1 MATQDAFPFLDLP
14 PEIRNEVYYLTLCER
29 HDPTDPY
36 GYTTCTALA
45 PPAITRT
52 NRQLRQETISFYYS
66 HNRFVIHFPLFLYP
80 SGSGSGSGGGDNDND
95 NGVQHHN
102 RPASLTSSSFEHW
115 CAAMS
120 PNFRFLTQS
129 LCFVHPDPHSSG
141 PLGYS
146 AAMLG
151 LRPTHSFCLT
161 LCSSSYSYSSSDE
174 PWRGPRTTKQ
184 RRIGDDALDVHD
196 PIAVQGAC
204 FVAMREQTS
213 LRFWGVGRQQPF
225 LNAIRALSTVAPLC
239 TQINSR
245 MYFSWDVPYDYPKD
259 RQPWM

>member
-1 MATQDAFPFLDLP
+1 MATQDTFPFLDLP
-14 PEIRNEVYYLTLCER
+14 AEIRNETLDLHR
-29 HDPTDPY
+29 PS
-36 GYTTCTALA
+36 

-66 HNRFVIHFPLFLYP
+66 HNRFVIHFPLFQYP
-80 SGSGSGSGGGDNDND
+80 SGSGSGGGHND

-161 LCSSSYSYSSSDE
+161 LCSSPSSSYSDE

-204 FVAMREQTS
+204 FVAMREQTN
-213 LRFWGVGRQQPF
+213 LRFWGVVRQQPF

-245 MYFSWDVPYDYPKD
+245 MYFSWDVPYDCPKD
-259 RQPWM
+259 WQPWM